1 MKLRV
6 LLAEDHAMF
15 RAALRMTLQSAPDI
29 EVVGEAEDGQ
39 QALASLDHVVPDIV
53 CMDINMPVMDGI
65 EATRRLLEIHPHVK
79 VIGLSAHDDP
89 VPIEA
94 LIKAGAVGYVIKSDA
109 GTRLLAA
116 IRMAVAS

>member
-6 LLAEDHAMF
+6 LLADDHAIF
-15 RAALRMTLQSAPDI
+15 RAALRMTLQYA
-29 EVVGEAEDGQ
+29 
-39 QALASLDHVVPDIV
+39 PDIV

-109 GTRLLAA
+109 GTQLLTAIRLAA
-116 IRMAVAS
+116 GR